1 MHYLLVYDV
10 AEDYL
15 SRRAQF
21 RVSHLNHVRSAYE
34 RGELVLGGALA
45 EPTDAAL
52 IVFRGNSSEPA
63 ELFAKSDPYVTQGLV
78 KSWQVRK
85 WMTVIGDGAIMPDL
99 T

>member
-10 AEDYL
+10 ADDYL

-21 RVSHLNHVRSAYE
+21 RVSHLDHVRRAYE

-45 EPTDAAL
+45 EPTDSAL